1 MEKLM
6 GKGKNTVKV
15 GYHLHTTLIS
25 KPAIV
30 RRAQIQ
36 NIANKFEIKRP
47 AN

>member
-1 MEKLM
+1 M

-30 RRAQIQ
+30 RRAQMQ
-36 NIANKFEIKRP
+36 NIGNAFEVERP
-47 AN
+47 AT